1 MYMDA
6 NRTMPDLTPGRTILK
21 PEQIDD
27 VAQAVLAVARE
38 LWVTIDR
45 QLVLESVLAKHGLDV
60 STEIDALEPD
70 PVLQAKLDA
79 RRAALLDTITQALN
93 GKLA

>member
-1 MYMDA
+1 MDA
-6 NRTMPDLTPGRTILK
+6 NRTMPDPTPERSILK

-45 QLVLESVLAKHGLDV
+45 QLVLEAVLARHG
-60 STEIDALEPD
+60 IDIAAEVDAFEPD
-70 PVLQAKLDA
+70 PALQTRLDA
-79 RRAALLDTITQALN
+79 RRASLLDAITTALN
-93 GKLA
+93 GRGG

>member
-1 MYMDA
+1 
-6 NRTMPDLTPGRTILK
+6 MPDLTPERTILK

-45 QLVLESVLAKHGLDV
+45 QLVLEAVLAKRGLDV
-60 STEIDALEPD
+60 SAEVDALEPD

-79 RRAALLDTITQALN
+79 RRAALLETITQALN
-93 GKLA
+93 GKG

>member
-1 MYMDA
+1 MDA
-6 NRTMPDLTPGRTILK
+6 SRIMPDLTPERTILK

-45 QLVLESVLAKHGLDV
+45 QLVLEAVLAKRGLDV
-60 STEIDALEPD
+60 SAEIDALEPD
-70 PVLQAKLDA
+70 PALQAKLDA
-79 RRAALLDTITQALN
+79 RRAALLETITQALN
-93 GKLA
+93 GTV

>member
-1 MYMDA
+1 
-6 NRTMPDLTPGRTILK
+6 MPDLTPERTILK

-45 QLVLESVLAKHGLDV
+45 QLVLEAVLAKRGLDV
-60 STEIDALEPD
+60 SAEVDALEPD
-70 PVLQAKLDA
+70 PALQAKLDA
-79 RRAALLDTITQALN
+79 RRAALLETITQALN
-93 GKLA
+93 GKG

>member
-1 MYMDA
+1 
-6 NRTMPDLTPGRTILK
+6 
-21 PEQIDD
+21 
-27 VAQAVLAVARE
+27 
-38 LWVTIDR
+38 VTIDR